1 MTVRRLLRLVAG
13 LAIVGTVVIF
23 TATAAFA
30 HAILQ
35 STDPVADSTVAQ
47 SPPHISL
54 TFNENVTVSIG
65 GIRLLNCT
73 GGRITVGTPQ
83 HAPTSDHTV
92 IVGDV
97 PTLKPGTYVVTW
109 RVISADSHPVN
120 GAFTFTVGGVAAQGL
135 SACKTG
141 VAPTSSKTVGVLF
154 GADRVMLYAGLALL
168 IGGVVFLFVIARGTS
183 AVRQT
188 RRIVWVGWGLTT
200 AATIFGVMLQ
210 GPYAEG
216 SGIGDATNSTV
227 LKDILK
233 TQYGHVAERR
243 LLLLAIAFVLLVFV
257 SRLRE
262 NERPPAWL
270 WVSCGVVG
278 ALIAATPGL
287 AGHAGTGS
295 EVWAAVPLD
304 TVHVAAMSIWFGG
317 LFCLL
322 VVALGGG
329 FSGGLR
335 RAISAFSLLA
345 LWCVIALV
353 LSGLFAA
360 WRQVGF
366 TIKGYTSTTYGHLLL
381 IKLGI
386 VVAILALAAVSR
398 AIVRRRQA
406 APLDAPDSAVAA
418 IDERTVHGLRR
429 SVAGEVAV
437 GIAVLIVT
445 AILVNAQPARS
456 QLVSGPVA
464 KTVKAGSGSD
474 SMLVNIIV
482 DPARVGKNAVHIY
495 TLTPQGGTLASRI
508 SAQLRNVKQ
517 GIAPINIDL
526 AKAGPNHSTTS
537 DLVIPTPGTWQFIV
551 HALRGTDDDTAVTID
566 VPIRR

>member
-1 MTVRRLLRLVAG
+1 MTVRRLQRLVA
-13 LAIVGTVVIF
+13 AV
-23 TATAAFA
+23 ATAGAFIVVTASPAWA
-30 HAILQ
+30 HAVLL
-35 STDPVADSTVAQ
+35 STDPIAGSTVAQ
-47 SPPHISL
+47 SPQHLTL
-54 TFNENVTVSIG
+54 TFSENVTVSIG
-65 GIRLLNCT
+65 GIRVLNCN

-83 HAPTSDHTV
+83 HAPNTDRIVT
-92 IVGDV
+92 VGDI
-97 PTLKPGTYVVTW
+97 PKLAPGTYVVTW

-135 SACKTG
+135 SSCKTG
-141 VAPTSSKTVGVLF
+141 VAPTSSTTVGVLF
-154 GADRVMLYAGLALL
+154 GVDRVLLFAGLALL

-183 AVRQT
+183 AVRLT
-188 RRIVWVGWGLTT
+188 RRIVWTGWGLTT
-200 AATIFGVMLQ
+200 AATVFGVMLQ

-216 SGIGDATNSTV
+216 SGIGDATNTTV
-227 LKDILK
+227 VRDILK

-243 LLLLAIAFVLLVFV
+243 LFLLAIAFVLLLFV
-257 SRLRE
+257 RRLRE

-270 WVSCGVVG
+270 WASCSIVG
-278 ALIAATPGL
+278 LLLAATPGL
-287 AGHAGTGS
+287 AGHAGTGD

-304 TVHVAAMSIWFGG
+304 ALHVTAMSIWFGG

-353 LSGLFAA
+353 LTGLFAS

-366 TIKGYTSTTYGHLLL
+366 RISGYTDTTYGHLLL

-386 VVAILALAAVSR
+386 VAAILALAAVSR

-406 APLDAPDSAVAA
+406 APLDAPDRAIAA
-418 IDERTVHGLRR
+418 IDDRTVHGLRR
-429 SVAGEVAV
+429 SVAGEVAIGV
-437 GIAVLIVT
+437 AVLIVT
-445 AILVNAQPARS
+445 ALLVNAQPARS
-456 QLVSGPVA
+456 QLASGPVA
-464 KTVKAGSGSD
+464 KTVKAGTGAD

-482 DPARVGKNAVHIY
+482 DPARVGKNIVHIY

-508 SAQLRNVKQ
+508 SAQVRNVKQ

-537 DLVIPTPGTWQFIV
+537 DLVIPTPGTWQFII
-551 HALRGTDDDTAVTID
+551 HALRGAEDDTAVTID
-566 VPIRR
+566 VPFHR